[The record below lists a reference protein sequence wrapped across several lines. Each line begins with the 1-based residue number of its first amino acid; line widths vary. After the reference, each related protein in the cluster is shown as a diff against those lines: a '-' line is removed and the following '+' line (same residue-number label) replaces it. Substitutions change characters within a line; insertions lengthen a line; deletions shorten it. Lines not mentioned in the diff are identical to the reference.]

1 MQNLIYSDAN
11 EAANPTQILDK
22 TMAEAIRAVQIRENA
37 REANG
42 WVDIV
47 AIDEELSTRLEN
59 SQAEIDYEYE
69 DLPDVR
75 DASRSN
81 RCRVTGRRDC
91 GAALR
96 RGETEVQPGNR
107 DCFRSAGGMSHDAVL
122 MDTETALT
130 ERGFSVDILEQ
141 DGSEQPDATAT
152 HPDHDVV
159 FNIEAETTTPDRP
172 AKVLQNLKRAHD
184 ADRVPLFV
192 VRPGDPETEW
202 ATRLENISRRRCE
215 AGGRHRAVLQLR

>member
-1 MQNLIYSDAN
+1 
-11 EAANPTQILDK
+11 
-22 TMAEAIRAVQIRENA
+22 
-37 REANG
+37 
-42 WVDIV
+42 VDIV

-75 DASRSN
+75 DASRLIDVELQDGEIVARLS
-81 RCRVTGRRDC
+81 DD
-91 GAALR
+91 
-96 RGETEVQPGNR
+96 GETEVQPETGTA
-107 DCFRSAGGMSHDAVL
+107 RSAGGMSHDAVL

-202 ATRLENISRRRCE
+202 ATRLENILSPPLR

>member
-1 MQNLIYSDAN
+1 MLYS
-11 EAANPTQILDK
+11 
-22 TMAEAIRAVQIRENA
+22 
-37 REANG
+37 
-42 WVDIV
+42 W
-47 AIDEELSTRLEN
+47 
-59 SQAEIDYEYE
+59 
-69 DLPDVR
+69 
-75 DASRSN
+75 
-81 RCRVTGRRDC
+81 
-91 GAALR
+91 
-96 RGETEVQPGNR
+96 
-107 DCFRSAGGMSHDAVL
+107 

-202 ATRLENISRRRCE
+202 ATRLENILAAAAS
-215 AGGRHRAVLQLR
+215 GRTAPSSSTTAMRS